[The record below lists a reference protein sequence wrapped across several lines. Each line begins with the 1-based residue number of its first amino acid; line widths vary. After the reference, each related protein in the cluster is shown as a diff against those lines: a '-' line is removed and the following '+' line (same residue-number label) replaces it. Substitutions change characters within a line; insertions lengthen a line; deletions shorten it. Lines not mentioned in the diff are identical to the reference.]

1 MGQKQHFLSRLAE
14 ADRRETERRNVKLPG
29 KVFYLKKGLRG
40 YSSQDCM
47 LLNISEGGSMIKL
60 VAPSAVPEHFYLVI
74 EGVQA
79 KFPCVL
85 MGKGGETVNLRFA
98 QDLPTSF
105 IDQLA
110 KPRF

>member
-1 MGQKQHFLSRLAE
+1 
-14 ADRRETERRNVKLPG
+14 
-29 KVFYLKKGLRG
+29 
-40 YSSQDCM
+40 
-47 LLNISEGGSMIKL
+47 
-60 VAPSAVPEHFYLVI
+60 VPEHFYLVI